1 VDGITLEDFIHRH
14 TETHQSIPIDL
25 AAFIVS
31 RICRGLSYA
40 HQKCDIKGRALGIVH
55 RDVNPR
61 NIMLAYEGDVKLT
74 DFGIAKALDLMH
86 NEEGKIIAGKD
97 EYLSPEQARREVTDG
112 RADLFSCAIVLAE
125 MLVGENI
132 FEANS
137 GEATRSNILKL
148 AIPDFTEIRREV
160 EPSLDDIMQRAFQR
174 DREKRYQ
181 TAQNM
186 LTALEM
192 FLYGKGYGP
201 TNEKLASYIKDLF
214 GNNSSSAAKRWALG
228 ETPGLEQD
236 KKA

>member
-1 VDGITLEDFIHRH
+1 
-14 TETHQSIPIDL
+14 
-25 AAFIVS
+25 
-31 RICRGLSYA
+31 
-40 HQKCDIKGRALGIVH
+40 
-55 RDVNPR
+55 VNPR

-86 NEEGKIIAGKD
+86 NEEGEIIAGKD

-137 GEATRSNILKL
+137 GEATRHNILKL
-148 AIPDFTEIRREV
+148 AIPDFIEIRPELDPR
-160 EPSLDDIMQRAFQR
+160 LDDIMQRAFQR

-192 FLYGKGYGP
+192 FLYGTGYGP

-236 KKA
+236 DEA

>member
-1 VDGITLEDFIHRH
+1 MKIFLRL
-14 TETHQSIPIDL
+14 IPAKPL
-25 AAFIVS
+25 A
-31 RICRGLSYA
+31 
-40 HQKCDIKGRALGIVH
+40 
-55 RDVNPR
+55 
-61 NIMLAYEGDVKLT
+61 
-74 DFGIAKALDLMH
+74 
-86 NEEGKIIAGKD
+86 
-97 EYLSPEQARREVTDG
+97 
-112 RADLFSCAIVLAE
+112 
-125 MLVGENI
+125 
-132 FEANS
+132 
-137 GEATRSNILKL
+137 SNILKL
-148 AIPDFTEIRREV
+148 AIPDFTEIRPEV